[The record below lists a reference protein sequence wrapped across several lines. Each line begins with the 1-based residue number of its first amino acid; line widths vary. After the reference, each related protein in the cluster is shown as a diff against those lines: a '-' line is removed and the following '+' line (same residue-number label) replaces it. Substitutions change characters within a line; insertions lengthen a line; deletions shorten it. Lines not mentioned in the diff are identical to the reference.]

1 MNCLDA
7 SVDQPIEEVPV
18 QVSEIMS
25 MRVQQNPY
33 ETYRQLRE
41 TTPIVWDPS
50 MKAWM
55 AFTYSDISK
64 ILKSREFSA
73 ERVSRARYRYKPEFQ
88 PVFDIIARIMIQVD
102 DPVHRHLRDA
112 THAAFTRTAVGEYEA
127 DIKARCE
134 QLLRPSLERGE
145 IEFMSEFAVPL
156 PLLVIA
162 RIVGVPPHDIQQ
174 IKEWC
179 DAYSWIILK
188 FYTHIEDADLE
199 VRAAQVME
207 FVQYLDEKVEA
218 ALKSPGEDL
227 LSSLAL
233 AARDQGIL
241 TREQVTANLMILLN
255 AGNETTTCV
264 LANGVRLLL
273 ENPDQLEV
281 LKNDPGLIPGAI
293 EEIMRFE
300 TPVTMSGRI
309 AEHDLQLGGH
319 SIQKEDLVLM
329 FLASGNRDPARF
341 DKPDTFDISRT
352 RNHHLSFGTGT
363 HLCAGIQLARFEA
376 KVAFEFLLQYL
387 DRFELLEPEVVW
399 ADNLNLRGP
408 KHMNLKIRPA

>member
-1 MNCLDA
+1 MKT
-7 SVDQPIEEVPV
+7 
-18 QVSEIMS
+18 SEIMS
-25 MRVQQNPY
+25 LRVQQDPY
-33 ETYRQLRE
+33 ETYRHQRE
-41 TTPIVWDPS
+41 TAPFVWDDS
-50 MKAWM
+50 MNAWV
-55 AFTYSDISK
+55 AFKYDDISK
-64 ILKSREFSA
+64 VLKSKEFSA

-112 THAAFTRTAVGEYEA
+112 THAAFTRTAVAEYEA
-127 DIKARCE
+127 DILERCE
-134 QLLRPSLERGE
+134 QLMKPGLERGE
-145 IEFMSEFAVPL
+145 IEFMSEFSVPL

-162 RIVGVPPHDIQQ
+162 KIVGVPKDDIQQ

-188 FYTHIEDADLE
+188 FYTHIDDADLE
-199 VRAAQVME
+199 LRAKQVMD
-207 FVQYLDEKVEA
+207 FVQYLDEKVDA
-218 ALKSPGEDL
+218 ALASPGTDL

-264 LANGVRLLL
+264 LGNGVRLLL
-273 ENPDQLEV
+273 ENPDQLQL
-281 LKNDPGLIPGAI
+281 LKDDPTLIPNAI

-309 AEHDLQLGGH
+309 AEQDLELGGQ
-319 SIQKEDLVLM
+319 SIHKEDLVLM
-329 FLASGNRDPARF
+329 LLASGNRDPDQF
-341 DKPDTFDISRT
+341 DAPDTFDVTRT

-376 KVAFEFLLQYL
+376 KVAFEFLLPYL
-387 DRFELLEPEVVW
+387 DRFELLENDVVW
-399 ADNLNLRGP
+399 AENLNLRGP
-408 KHMNLKIRPA
+408 KHMRLKIKPMS

>member
-1 MNCLDA
+1 MKA
-7 SVDQPIEEVPV
+7 
-18 QVSEIMS
+18 SEIMS
-25 MRVQQNPY
+25 LSIQQYPY
-33 ETYRQLRE
+33 ETYKQQRE
-41 TTPIVWDPS
+41 IAPLAWDDS
-50 MKAWM
+50 VNAW
-55 AFTYSDISK
+55 AAYKFADISK
-64 ILKSREFSA
+64 VLKSKEFSA
-73 ERVSRARYRYKPEFQ
+73 ERVSRARHRYKPEFQ

-112 THAAFTRTAVGEYEA
+112 THAAFTRTAVVEYEA
-127 DIKARCE
+127 DIRERCKR
-134 QLLRPSLERGE
+134 LLKPGLERGE
-145 IEFMSEFAVPL
+145 IEFMSEFSVPL

-162 RIVGVPPHDIQQ
+162 KIVGVPSEDLQQ

-188 FYTHIEDADLE
+188 FYTHIDDADLE
-199 VRAAQVME
+199 VRSKQVMD
-207 FVQYLDEKVEA
+207 FVHYLDEKVEA
-218 ALKSPGEDL
+218 ALKSPKEDL

-264 LANGVRLLL
+264 LGNGVRLLL
-273 ENPDQLEV
+273 EHPDQRQL
-281 LKNDPGLIPGAI
+281 LKDDPSLIPNAI

-300 TPVTMSGRI
+300 TPVTISGRI
-309 AEHDLQLGGH
+309 ATTDLELGGQTIH
-319 SIQKEDLVLM
+319 QEELVLM
-329 FLASGNRDPARF
+329 FLASGNRDPERF
-341 DKPDTFDISRT
+341 ENPDKFDVTRT

-376 KVAFEFLLQYL
+376 KVAFEFLLPYL
-387 DRFELLEPEVVW
+387 DRFELLETTVTW

-408 KHMNLKIRPA
+408 KHMNLRIHKA

>member
-1 MNCLDA
+1 MLSDKEN
-7 SVDQPIEEVPV
+7 PV
-18 QVSEIMS
+18 KASEIMS
-25 MRVQQNPY
+25 LRVQQDPY
-33 ETYRQLRE
+33 DTYKHQRE
-41 TTPIVWDPS
+41 TAPFTWDDS
-50 MKAWM
+50 MNAWT
-55 AFTYSDISK
+55 AFRFDDISK
-64 ILKSREFSA
+64 VLKSKEFSA

-112 THAAFTRTAVGEYEA
+112 TRAAFTRTAVAEYEA
-127 DIKARCE
+127 DIAQRCE
-134 QLLRPSLERGE
+134 QLLKPGLARGE
-145 IEFMSEFAVPL
+145 IEFMSEFSVPL

-162 RIVGVPPHDIQQ
+162 KIVGVPKDDIRQ

-188 FYTHIEDADLE
+188 FYTHIEDSDLAF
-199 VRAAQVME
+199 RSGLVMD

-218 ALKSPGEDL
+218 ALQSPGEGL

-264 LANGVRLLL
+264 LGNGVRLLL
-273 ENPDQLEV
+273 EHPDQLQL
-281 LKNDPGLIPGAI
+281 LKDDPALIPNAI

-309 AEHDLQLGGH
+309 AEQDLQMAGQ
-319 SIQKEDLVLM
+319 SIHKEDLVLM
-329 FLASGNRDPARF
+329 FLASGNRDPAQF
-341 DKPDTFDISRT
+341 DAPDSFDVTRT
-352 RNHHLSFGTGT
+352 GNHHLSFGTGT

-376 KVAFEFLLQYL
+376 RVAFEFLLPYL
-387 DRFELLEPEVVW
+387 DRFELPESDVVW
-399 ADNLNLRGP
+399 AENLNLRGP
-408 KHMNLKIRPA
+408 KHMKLKINPA

>member
-1 MNCLDA
+1 MKT
-7 SVDQPIEEVPV
+7 
-18 QVSEIMS
+18 SEIMS
-25 MRVQQNPY
+25 LRVQQDPY
-33 ETYRQLRE
+33 ETYRHQRE
-41 TTPIVWDPS
+41 TAPFVWDDS
-50 MKAWM
+50 MNAWV
-55 AFTYSDISK
+55 AFKYDDISK
-64 ILKSREFSA
+64 VLKSKEFSA

-112 THAAFTRTAVGEYEA
+112 THAAFTRTAVAEYEA
-127 DIKARCE
+127 DILERCE
-134 QLLRPSLERGE
+134 QLMKPGLERGE
-145 IEFMSEFAVPL
+145 IEFMSEFSVPL

-162 RIVGVPPHDIQQ
+162 KIVGVPKDDIQQ

-188 FYTHIEDADLE
+188 FYTHIDDADLE
-199 VRAAQVME
+199 LRAKQVMD
-207 FVQYLDEKVEA
+207 FVQYLDEKVDA
-218 ALKSPGEDL
+218 ALASPGTDL

-264 LANGVRLLL
+264 LGNGVRLLL
-273 ENPDQLEV
+273 ENPDQLQL
-281 LKNDPGLIPGAI
+281 LKDDPTLIPNAI

-309 AEHDLQLGGH
+309 AEQDLELGGQ
-319 SIQKEDLVLM
+319 SIHKEDLVLM
-329 FLASGNRDPARF
+329 LLASGNRDPDQF
-341 DKPDTFDISRT
+341 DAPDTFDVTRT

-376 KVAFEFLLQYL
+376 KVAFEFLLPYL
-387 DRFELLEPEVVW
+387 DRFELLEDNVVW

-408 KHMNLKIRPA
+408 KHMRLKIDLA

>member
-1 MNCLDA
+1 M
-7 SVDQPIEEVPV
+7 VYVEVELPV
-18 QVSEIMS
+18 KVSEIMS
-25 MRVQQNPY
+25 RRVQQDPY
-33 ETYRQLRE
+33 ETYRRQRDDAPFE
-41 TTPIVWDPS
+41 WDDA
-50 MKAWM
+50 MRAWV
-55 AFTYSDISK
+55 AFKFSDISR
-64 ILKSREFSA
+64 ILKSKEFSA

-112 THAAFTRTAVGEYEA
+112 THAAFTRTAVAEYEA
-127 DIKARCE
+127 DIVERCE
-134 QLLRPSLERGE
+134 QLLRPGVERGQMD
-145 IEFMSEFAVPL
+145 FMSEFAVPL

-162 RIVGVPPHDIQQ
+162 KIVGVPTQDIEQ

-188 FYTHIEDADLE
+188 FYTHIEDSDLE
-199 VRAAQVME
+199 IRAKQVMD
-207 FVQYLDEKVEA
+207 FVQYLDQKVEA
-218 ALKSPGEDL
+218 ALASPGEDL

-264 LANGVRLLL
+264 LGNGVRLLL
-273 ENPDQLEV
+273 QHPDQLDL
-281 LKNDPGLIPGAI
+281 LKADPGLIPNAI

-309 AEHDLQLGGH
+309 AEKDQEIGGH
-319 SIQKEDLVLM
+319 NVRKEDLVLM
-329 FLASGNRDPARF
+329 FLASGNRDPEQFETPEVF
-341 DKPDTFDISRT
+341 DVTRT

-376 KVAFEFLLQYL
+376 KVAFEFLLPYL
-387 DRFELLEPEVVW
+387 DRFEWIDKDIVW

-408 KHMNLKIRPA
+408 KELNIRINP